1 MLIKGTA
8 FITDESLK
16 TISLGLADVSKV
28 TLDDFVQL
36 EYKQG
41 NVARIQVAALVSG
54 LDIVSQKL
62 GLSIDETV
70 KKLKELGN
78 E

>member
-1 MLIKGTA
+1 MLIKGA
-8 FITDESLK
+8 VFITDESLK

-28 TLDDFVQL
+28 TLDDFVQI

-41 NVARIQVAALVSG
+41 NMARIQVAVLLSC
-54 LDIVSQKL
+54 LDVVSQKL
-62 GLSIDETV
+62 GLNTDETV